1 MGQVLSETLYCYI
14 FMIQCLF
21 DIKILKKYDTQGIH
35 KIYDKW
41 PKIANDAYTS
51 KYESAGFVGIDHIVF
66 AGMGGSGAIGDIFS
80 AILSKTNV
88 HVSVVKGYLLP
99 STVDSKSLVI
109 TTSVS
114 GNTVETLTV
123 LDTAKKMNC
132 NIIAFSSGGKME
144 DYCKKNKI
152 EYRKIQQIH
161 SPRASFTQFLF
172 SMLKVLDPVLPLEKK
187 DIEESLSQLKELG
200 KKISSSNLTEDN
212 SSLNLAKWLDGIPLI
227 YYPFGLQAAA
237 IRFKNNL
244 QENAKTHAI
253 IEDVVE
259 ACHNG
264 IVAWEKLSNVKP
276 ILIEGK
282 DDFVRTKERW
292 NILKEYFDLH
302 KIDYQ
307 EIISNNGGILSKLV
321 NLIYLLDYATIYHA
335 VISKI
340 DPSPVRSIDFIKN
353 KLS

>member
-1 MGQVLSETLYCYI
+1 M
-14 FMIQCLF
+14 
-21 DIKILKKYDTQGIH
+21 
-35 KIYDKW
+35 
-41 PKIANDAYTS
+41 
-51 KYESAGFVGIDHIVF
+51 
-66 AGMGGSGAIGDIFS
+66 
-80 AILSKTNV
+80 
-88 HVSVVKGYLLP
+88 
-99 STVDSKSLVI
+99 
-109 TTSVS
+109 
-114 GNTVETLTV
+114 
-123 LDTAKKMNC
+123 
-132 NIIAFSSGGKME
+132 
-144 DYCKKNKI
+144 
-152 EYRKIQQIH
+152 IH
-161 SPRASFTQFLF
+161 SPRASFTSFLY
-172 SMLKVLDPVLPLEKK
+172 SMLKVLGPVLPIRKEDVVESITHLKK
-187 DIEESLSQLKELG
+187 LQNEVTSGNLIDNNPSLSLAQW
-200 KKISSSNLTEDN
+200 IS
-212 SSLNLAKWLDGIPLI
+212 GIPLI

-253 IEDVVE
+253 IEDVIE
-259 ACHNG
+259 SCHNG
-264 IVAWEKLSNVKP
+264 IVAWEKLSIVKP

-353 KLS
+353 KL